1 VKDRAGLPVLPLSAQ
16 WTLKIYQP
24 PPSTRRGGKL
34 GPHAQRKAH
43 IPMDIAEIMLSPL
56 TQSGRAG
63 NFLRLVLAECANF
76 GMPGSTIATLDDIA
90 AMLGMYNPIPLG
102 QAAHLAG
109 PLINWRTHPSQ
120 PSFERIHD
128 IEKLVFKQRALISF
142 GGGRPGQMVGTSE
155 IVCALGNIIQGE
167 CPSEYWEVFQWAS
180 LDVLSI
186 LTGVT
191 PEEALKDPS
200 KKGWK
205 LILDDEV
212 LKPGGRLYQS
222 YQEIA
227 TSIRREAI
235 AYMNNSPDHPRAY
248 LRPLAKRFLES
259 NAELRASAAAE
270 GDTRVLSYIEES
282 DRTIR
287 KMFPDLA
294 IAADTANAEQVTASS

>member
-1 VKDRAGLPVLPLSAQ
+1 
-16 WTLKIYQP
+16 
-24 PPSTRRGGKL
+24 
-34 GPHAQRKAH
+34 
-43 IPMDIAEIMLSPL
+43 MDIAEIMLSPL

-90 AMLGMYNPIPLG
+90 AMLGLYNSIPLG
-102 QAAHLAG
+102 QAGHLAG

-128 IEKLVFKQRALISF
+128 IERLVFKQRAIIAF
-142 GGGRPGQMVGTSE
+142 GGGKPGETVGRSE
-155 IVCALGNIIQGE
+155 IVCAMGNLIQGTS
-167 CPSEYWEVFQWAS
+167 PPEYFELFQWAT
-180 LDVLSI
+180 LDMLSI
-186 LTGVT
+186 IAGIS
-191 PEEALKDPS
+191 PEDVLKDPT

-205 LILDDEV
+205 LIPDDEV
-212 LKPGGRLYQS
+212 LRPGGRLYET
-222 YQEIA
+222 YQTVA

-235 AYMNNSPDHPRAY
+235 RHMNDSPDHPRAL

-270 GDTRVLSYIEES
+270 GDTRMLSYIEES